1 MRTLPGHRQRV
12 VTSIVTLGL
21 IFHAGALDLPA
32 QESRVAPGTRVRF
45 ELRSGERFDGRVI
58 SLGRDTLEAGFPPN
72 GVAARYPLG
81 NISKLEVV
89 SGQRRP
95 VLRGLAV
102 GAGVGVVVGGL
113 AGALS
118 YSPCESKE
126 IFGCLL
132 APTSRSESAT
142 VEPSAT
148 DPSLLMA
155 PPSKSRASFN
165 DVLPEPRWPTI
176 ATFLMR
182 CAPLCATSS
191 SFPRPAGMEILG
203 EVAVTRL

>member
-142 VEPSAT
+142 VGGVVFGAIGLVAGGLQGLIPRDRWQRLPLDGTGARFNLR
-148 DPSLLMA
+148 SL
-155 PPSKSRASFN
+155 
-165 DVLPEPRWPTI
+165 
-176 ATFLMR
+176 
-182 CAPLCATSS
+182 
-191 SFPRPAGMEILG
+191 PAGGRGVGLALG
-203 EVAVTRL
+203 F